1 MDIAKYTSSVSKPAK
16 MMISRVNLIRAEYG
30 NRKPYPLGNLPSV
43 DQHSHQCD
51 TLSLLVKGQNLLDHD
66 KEFLA
71 KELTKLSKQY
81 QQLLHTHSRKIAE
94 EKKLNQVIEK
104 LQIDLDQRDDNL
116 VAIQMDTEKYST
128 SSQKLKEDISSYKQ
142 RYLQAA
148 KSNIEMKDQIIVLQ
162 QRVMDLHECKKYNE
176 KLQSKNE
183 ELTQQ
188 IRSLTIAF
196 DYERSNTERL
206 SKTVRVKDN
215 EIQESQKSRKEFYAL
230 KFQLSKANED
240 IAEYRSTIEELKKS
254 SVALSGRHD
263 ELKKQKINE
272 SIKVTKKEQLNSD
285 LQRQITSLETEL
297 KCEKLALETSKRQN
311 KRLKEE
317 SQMYREQIECH
328 NKEMDIAISE
338 RDQAIKEKDE
348 AMRYYREIQKSRDEA
363 TRKQVDIN
371 NRLKSTIADLTE
383 ELGERDID

>member
-1 MDIAKYTSSVSKPAK
+1 MPHLY
-16 MMISRVNLIRAEYG
+16 
-30 NRKPYPLGNLPSV
+30 
-43 DQHSHQCD
+43 QCD
-51 TLSLLVKGQNLLDHD
+51 ILSILVKDQNLLDHD

-71 KELTKLSKQY
+71 KELIKLSKQY
-81 QQLLHTHSRKIAE
+81 QQLLDTHSRKIAE

-104 LQIDLDQRDDNL
+104 LKLDLDERDNNL
-116 VAIQMDTEKYST
+116 ITIRMDSERHST
-128 SSQKLKEDISSYKQ
+128 SSEKLKEDISLYKE

-162 QRVMDLHECKKYNE
+162 QRVMDLHECKKYSD

-206 SKTVRVKDN
+206 TKTVRVKDN
-215 EIQESQKSRKEFYAL
+215 ELQESQKSRKEFYAL

-254 SVALSGRHD
+254 SIALAGRHD
-263 ELKKQKINE
+263 ELKKQKVNE
-272 SIKVTKKEQLNSD
+272 SIKVTKKQQQNSD
-285 LQRQITSLETEL
+285 LQRRVISLENEL
-297 KCEKLALETSKRQN
+297 KCEKSALETSKRQN
-311 KRLKEE
+311 ERLKEE
-317 SQMYREQIECH
+317 SQMYREQIECY
-328 NKEMDIAISE
+328 NKEREIAISE
-338 RDQAIKEKDE
+338 RDQANKEKEE

-371 NRLKSTIADLTE
+371 NRLKSTIADLME
-383 ELGERDID
+383 ELGKYFRMIIR